1 MNLVTLSAVRLAELI
16 KKREISARE
25 AVDAHIALAERVNPT
40 LNAIVR
46 TRFADA
52 RREADALDRKTTSV
66 PATELPPF
74 HGVPC
79 TIKECFE
86 FTGMPNSAG
95 LVRRKHVVATTD
107 ATAVKRLRAAGA
119 IPLGVTNVSELCMWM
134 ESTNRVYGTSNNP
147 YDPTRIVG
155 GSSGGE
161 GAIVGSGASP
171 FGLGSDIGGSIRGPA
186 FFNGVFGHKPT
197 PGVIPNSGQHPKAEN
212 EAKRFL
218 TTGPLARRAE
228 DLMPLVRVLAGPD
241 GIDPVCEAVT
251 LGAPESVSFA
261 GRTLVSVEDNGRL
274 PVSDELRAAHEQAV
288 RALERR
294 GMRVRTARPRALALQ
309 FDIWS
314 SMMGLAT
321 DTPFGAMLG
330 EGTPI
335 RPLVELAKLGLGKS
349 DHTIMAI
356 LLAITDPLPRV
367 FRRHAQKLVDAGLA
381 LRREM
386 AELMGDGGLWL
397 YPSYTKVAPP
407 HGQPVKEAV
416 VLQMPFAYFGIVN
429 VLHLPATQVPLGLG
443 REGLPLGVQVIGR
456 AFDDHVTIRAALEL
470 EQDFGGWVPP
480 RGVA

>member
-1 MNLVTLSAVRLAELI
+1 MRLADLI
-16 KKREISARE
+16 RRRNLTSRE

-46 TRFADA
+46 ERFAQA
-52 RREADALDRKTTSV
+52 RREADAADVRTASV
-66 PATELPPF
+66 PASELPPF

-86 FTGMPNSAG
+86 FAGMPNSAG
-95 LVRRKHVVATTD
+95 LVRRKNVIATKD
-107 ATAVKRLRAAGA
+107 ATAVQRIRAAGA

-134 ESTNRVYGTSNNP
+134 ESTNRVYGTSKNP

-161 GAIVGSGASP
+161 GAIIGSGASP

-197 PGVIPNSGQHPKAEN
+197 PGIIPNSGQHPKAEN
-212 EAKRFL
+212 EAMRFL

-228 DLMPLVRVLAGPD
+228 DLMPLLRVLAGPD

-251 LGAPESVSFA
+251 LGDPESVSFA
-261 GRTLVSVEDNGRL
+261 GRTLVSVQDNGRL
-274 PVSDELRAAHEQAV
+274 PVSDELLTAHERAV

-294 GMRVRTARPRALALQ
+294 GMRVRTARPKSLALQ

-321 DTPFGAMLG
+321 DTPFGTMLG
-330 EGTPI
+330 EGKPI
-335 RPLVELAKLGLGKS
+335 RPFFELAKLALDTS
-349 DHTIMAI
+349 EHTIMAL

-367 FRRHAQKLVDAGLA
+367 LRSQAQKLVNAGLA
-381 LRREM
+381 LRAEM
-386 AELMGDGGLWL
+386 AELMGEGGLWL
-397 YPSYTKVAPP
+397 YPPYTKVAPP

-416 VLQMPFAYFGIVN
+416 LLRMPFAYLGIVN
-429 VLHLPATQVPLGLG
+429 VLHLPATQVPLGLD
-443 REGLPLGVQVIGR
+443 RKGLPLGVQVIGR
-456 AFDDHVTIRAALEL
+456 AHDDHVTIRAAIEL
-470 EQDFGGWVPP
+470 EREFGGWVPP
-480 RGVA
+480 GNLG

>member
-1 MNLVTLSAVRLAELI
+1 MNLNTLSAVRLSDLI
-16 KKREISARE
+16 KRREITSRE
-25 AVDAHIALAERVNPT
+25 LVDVHIALAKRVNPT
-40 LNAIVR
+40 LNALVR
-46 TRFADA
+46 TRFDEA
-52 RREADALDRKTTSV
+52 RREAAAADAKTASV
-66 PATELPPF
+66 PASELPRF

-79 TIKECFE
+79 SIKECFE

-95 LVRRKHVVATTD
+95 LVRRKDVVATKD
-107 ATAVKRLRAAGA
+107 ATAVKRLRDAGA

-134 ESTNRVYGTSNNP
+134 ESTNRVYGRSNNP

-212 EAKRFL
+212 EALRFL

-228 DLMPLVRVLAGPD
+228 DLMPAMRVLAGPD

-251 LGAPESVSFA
+251 LGNPDEVSLS
-261 GRTLVSVEDNGRL
+261 GRTLVSVDGNGRL
-274 PVSDELRAAHEQAV
+274 PVSDELRTAHEQAV

-294 GMRVRTARPRALALQ
+294 GMRVRTARPKSLALQ

-321 DTPFGAMLG
+321 ETPFGTMLG

-335 RPLVELAKLGLGKS
+335 RPFVELVKLAAGRS
-349 DHTIMAI
+349 DHTIMAL
-356 LLAITDPLPRV
+356 LLAITDPLPR
-367 FRRHAQKLVDAGLA
+367 RLRSHAQKLVNVGLA
-381 LRREM
+381 LRAEM

-397 YPSYTKVAPP
+397 YPPYTKVAPR
-407 HGQPVKEAV
+407 HGQPVQDAV
-416 VLQMPFAYFGIVN
+416 RLQMPFAYFGIVN
-429 VLHLPATQVPLGLG
+429 VLHLPATQVPLGLN
-443 REGLPLGVQVIGR
+443 RDGLPLGVQVIGR
-456 AFDDHVTIRAALEL
+456 AYDDHVTIRAALEL
-470 EQDFGGWVPP
+470 ESDFGGWVPP
-480 RGVA
+480 RGVG